1 MLANNIIMLQNVLP
15 FPFVMS
21 KVQVN
26 TLVQNKTTQ
35 ECFDNDETHFFS
47 FLSFLLISFLS
58 FISLAASLCTARK
71 LFALALANAQ
81 RS

>member
-35 ECFDNDETHFFS
+35 KCFDDETHFFS